1 MKSIYLFLSFV
12 LVTASLNAQE
22 FFFFDKKFKRVRNQS
37 AARYIADS
45 PNPNQP
51 SKVVNQSS
59 GVVYAKGVI
68 NEADTLSF
76 DGKVMFY
83 DDDRSLKG
91 IRFYKKGVEMPAIKI
106 NAQLKKQLHGESSF
120 YMLVNDD
127 GEFCAYKKETYR
139 GFKEENMI
147 AIGRVTD
154 TSTLTMDSTLKIFN
168 ENRVVSNIIKYNKGV
183 EIPFIAT
190 TTDVKEPYNILNIV
204 SHLAYNFSSI
214 DAELEA
220 FKLKCKLTGADGV
233 IGIHTSV
240 SVTPQTSSTD
250 ILTRSQIVIQGTA
263 IKLKKKIE

>member
-1 MKSIYLFLSFV
+1 MKSIYLLLSFV
-12 LVTASLNAQE
+12 LITASLNAQE
-22 FFFFDKKFKRVRNQS
+22 FAFFDKKFKRVKNQS
-37 AARYIADS
+37 SARYIADP

-51 SKVVNQSS
+51 SKVVNHSS

-76 DGKVMFY
+76 DGKVVFY

-91 IRFYKKGVEMPAIKI
+91 IRFYKKGIEMPAIKI

-139 GFKEENMI
+139 GFKEENMV

-154 TSTLTMDSTLKIFN
+154 TATLTMDSTLMIFN

-190 TTDVKEPYNILNIV
+190 TADIKEPYDIINIV
-204 SHLAYNFSSI
+204 SHLACNYSSV
-214 DAELEA
+214 DEELER

-233 IGIHTSV
+233 IGIHTSI
-240 SVTPQTSSTD
+240 SVTPQTSTTDTSTM
-250 ILTRSQIVIQGTA
+250 SQIVIQGTA
-263 IKLKKKIE
+263 IKLKKKE